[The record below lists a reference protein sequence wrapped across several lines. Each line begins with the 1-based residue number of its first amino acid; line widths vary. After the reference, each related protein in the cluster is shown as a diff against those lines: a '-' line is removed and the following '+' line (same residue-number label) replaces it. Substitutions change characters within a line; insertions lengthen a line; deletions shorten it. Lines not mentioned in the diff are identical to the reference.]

1 MNRLKRL
8 REEHALDRLESRI
21 EKPMMVLAFVFLGI
35 ILAPEVVP
43 QIDSGTRH
51 ALMVAGWTIW
61 VVFVVEYCARLALAL
76 DRREFVKRNVLD
88 LLVVAVPMLR
98 PLRALR
104 SARLLRMTRV
114 VRVAALGGLFVKLS
128 SRSLAARTT
137 AWVVTTTVFMG
148 LVSAFAVLDLE
159 RNAAGSNIKT
169 PMDALWWALTTIT
182 TVGYGDRYP
191 TTPAGRGIAAL
202 LMLCGVALLS
212 VITASIASWF
222 VGHFQRVEAETTR
235 AEPDDVSDR
244 LAALDARLG
253 RLESKLTA
261 VLAERNGSP
270 GNPTQDVERTGERQ
284 GGQ

>member
-1 MNRLKRL
+1 
-8 REEHALDRLESRI
+8 
-21 EKPMMVLAFVFLGI
+21 MMVLAFVFLGI

-104 SARLLRMTRV
+104 SARLL
-114 VRVAALGGLFVKLS
+114 RVAALGGLFVKLS